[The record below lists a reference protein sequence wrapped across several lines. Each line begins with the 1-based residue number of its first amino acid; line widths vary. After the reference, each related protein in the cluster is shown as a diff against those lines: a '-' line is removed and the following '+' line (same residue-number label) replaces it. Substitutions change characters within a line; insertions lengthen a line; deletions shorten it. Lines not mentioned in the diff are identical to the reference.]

1 MGKHSFTLP
10 LHVRYGETDQMGVVH
25 HASFIS
31 YLEEART
38 RFMEDRGQS
47 YAELERAGVGLPVRS
62 LSISYKSA
70 ARFGEELEVEV
81 WVESLRRASVTFG
94 YEIRC
99 AAEERLILTAEVE
112 LACAELSGEA
122 LKVCPLPA
130 ALESALSGE

>member
-1 MGKHSFTLP
+1 M
-10 LHVRYGETDQMGVVH
+10 
-25 HASFIS
+25 
-31 YLEEART
+31 
-38 RFMEDRGQS
+38 
-47 YAELERAGVGLPVRS
+47 
-62 LSISYKSA
+62 
-70 ARFGEELEVEV
+70 EV